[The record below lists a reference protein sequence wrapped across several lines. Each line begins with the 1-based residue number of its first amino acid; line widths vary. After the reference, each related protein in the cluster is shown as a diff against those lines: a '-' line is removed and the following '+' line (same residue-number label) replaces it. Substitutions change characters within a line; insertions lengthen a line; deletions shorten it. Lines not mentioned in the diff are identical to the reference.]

1 MFSIVPFRPLVR
13 FVRSTLEC
21 ATTRRSPAARHLH
34 RETKRCRN
42 ADIEMKLV
50 AGKNE
55 RVQRGVPEV
64 VRQKMR
70 VYSSKRG
77 DKRDRSAISHSPID
91 VRSRPPS
98 TRPTDP
104 KTFVCSF
111 VFPLPPAPPLIYLRR
126 FISRRRSNKWYSS
139 SIFSPFLSRS
149 ASSYSNP
156 TTRYIDSRRKSK
168 LKLPFTVGHG
178 RGAGA
183 APANGS
189 MYGLTH

>member
-1 MFSIVPFRPLVR
+1 
-13 FVRSTLEC
+13 
-21 ATTRRSPAARHLH
+21 
-34 RETKRCRN
+34 
-42 ADIEMKLV
+42 MKLV

-77 DKRDRSAISHSPID
+77 DKRDRAAISHSPID

-104 KTFVCSF
+104 KTFVCST
-111 VFPLPPAPPLIYLRR
+111 APPLIYLRR

-139 SIFSPFLSRS
+139 SIFPPSLS

-156 TTRYIDSRRKSK
+156 PTRYIDSRRKSK

-183 APANGS
+183 AAANGS

>member
-1 MFSIVPFRPLVR
+1 
-13 FVRSTLEC
+13 
-21 ATTRRSPAARHLH
+21 
-34 RETKRCRN
+34 
-42 ADIEMKLV
+42 MKLV

-77 DKRDRSAISHSPID
+77 DKRDRAAISHSPID

-104 KTFVCSF
+104 KTFVCST
-111 VFPLPPAPPLIYLRR
+111 APPLIYLRR

-139 SIFSPFLSRS
+139 SIFPPSLS

-156 TTRYIDSRRKSK
+156 PTNSIYRFQEKIEVKAPLYRRARARSGGGGGKRVDVWIDTLGTRGY
-168 LKLPFTVGHG
+168 
-178 RGAGA
+178 
-183 APANGS
+183 
-189 MYGLTH
+189 